1 MPATPDGRRY
11 FLLLVDDA
19 TRYMWVALLTTKGAA
34 ADAIKHLQAA
44 AEKRSGKKLRTLRTD
59 NGREF
64 TVAEFAAYCAEEGI
78 QRHYSAPYT
87 PQQNGVVER
96 RNQTVVAMAR
106 ALLKQRGL
114 PARFWGEA
122 VVTAVHLLNRAPTK
136 ALKGVTPYEAWHGKA
151 PEVGY
156 LRTFGCVAFS
166 KDLSQLKKLDDR
178 SIPGILIGYADGA
191 KAYRIFDPA
200 TQRVRVSRDVVFDES
215 RGWDWIKEG
224 GGQAPAEEEFAV
236 EHAWEEGTE
245 GARTPT
251 LVSPVSSPSLVPSA
265 PHSPSP
271 APGEQGSPGTEDSTP
286 LFQEESTPAAPIP
299 PLRQRSSTPRLWRM
313 TRTGSMHPTMMS
325 PSATAR
331 WRTSSATT
339 LLQVRRRDSSPSSTS
354 LMLASRPDTRKPRA
368 IQRGRPP

>member
-1 MPATPDGRRY
+1 
-11 FLLLVDDA
+11 
-19 TRYMWVALLTTKGAA
+19 MWVALLTTKGAA

-44 AEKRSGKKLRTLRTD
+44 AEKKSGKKLRTLRTD

-64 TVAEFAAYCAEEGI
+64 TVAEFAAYCAKEGI
-78 QRHYSAPYT
+78 QRHYSVPYT

-96 RNQTVVAMAR
+96 HNQTVVAMAR

-114 PARFWGEA
+114 PARFWDEA

-136 ALKGVTPYEAWHGKA
+136 ALNGVTPYEAWHGKA

-156 LRTFGCVAFS
+156 LRTFGCVAFT

-178 SIPGILIGYADGA
+178 SIPGIFIGYADGA

-200 TQRVRVSRDVVFDES
+200 AQRVRVSRDVVFDES
-215 RGWDWIKEG
+215 RGWDWIKDG

-236 EHAWEEGTE
+236 EHAWEEGIE

-251 LVSPVSSPSLVPSA
+251 PVSPISSPSPVPSA

-286 LFQEESTPAAPIP
+286 LFQEETTPAAPIP
-299 PLRQRSSTPRLWRM
+299 TPAQRSSTPRLWRM
-313 TRTGSMHPTMMS
+313 TRAGSMHPTMMS

-339 LLQVRRRDSSPSSTS
+339 LLQVRRRDSSPNSTS